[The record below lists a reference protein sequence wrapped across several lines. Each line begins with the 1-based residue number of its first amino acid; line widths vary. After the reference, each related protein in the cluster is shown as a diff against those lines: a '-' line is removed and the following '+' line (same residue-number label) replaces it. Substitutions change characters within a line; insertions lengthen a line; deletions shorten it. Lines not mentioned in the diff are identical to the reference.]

1 MTLKQ
6 IILTCLVCIALTGGA
21 IAGDIS
27 IISRSDAPPVK
38 ITIKSK
44 YDFERGIS
52 LKIRTDPALIP
63 SDELIA
69 VVGALDLFD
78 ANGVAITSGYDID
91 PKHDLVIGFSG
102 GSADIIK
109 AHKTAKGVQIVAS
122 FKDTAGNFVV
132 PPVSNLAVYDI
143 GGKKLCFDYEDV
155 EIAAPPM
162 LFALLLDR
170 SGSMETVIGDVT
182 RTARRFLGL
191 LPDSAQC
198 MVGSFSD
205 DYTDHGYGQLQPCQ
219 SRYFDLR
226 GIMALGG
233 TDLYTPLLDMYRF
246 MGQPQFKNH
255 QKAVI
260 IVTDGV
266 ISDTPE
272 EAERRKYVLLQEKQ
286 DTLTFTFWLGEHS
299 DQHLA
304 ELADGFMA
312 QGSNIRS
319 TLAGYFDAIGNAYR
333 KQRVLNITSCPKSG
347 GHHVSP

>member
-1 MTLKQ
+1 MTFKSML
-6 IILTCLVCIALTGGA
+6 LTGLALLVLTGSA

-27 IISRSDAPPVK
+27 IISRNDARPVK

-44 YDFERGIS
+44 YDFEQDIS

-63 SDELIA
+63 SEELIA
-69 VVGALDLFD
+69 VVSALDLFD
-78 ANGVAITSGYDID
+78 ANGVAIRSGFDID
-91 PKHDLVIGFSG
+91 PQHDLVIGFSG

-109 AHKTAKGVQIVAS
+109 AHKTAGGVQIVAS
-122 FKDTAGNFVV
+122 FKDAAGNFVE
-132 PPVSNLAVYDI
+132 PPRSSLAVYDI

-162 LFALLLDR
+162 MFGLLLDR
-170 SGSMETVIGDVT
+170 SGSMEAVIGDVT
-182 RTARRFLGL
+182 RTAQGFLNL
-191 LPDSAQC
+191 LPDTAQC

-205 DYTDHGYGQLQPCQ
+205 DYTDHGNNQLQSCQ
-219 SRYFDLR
+219 PGHFDLQ
-226 GIMALGG
+226 GITALGG

-266 ISDTPE
+266 ISDTPK
-272 EAERRKYVLLQEKQ
+272 EALRRKAILLQAKQ
-286 DTLTFTFWLGEHS
+286 DVLTFTYWLGDHS

-312 QGSNIRS
+312 QGSNVRG
-319 TLAGYFDAIGNAYR
+319 TLAGYFDTIGNAYR
-333 KQRVLNITSCPKSG
+333 KQRVLNIAACSKG
-347 GHHVSP
+347 GSHVSP